1 MEMSRVTSKYQ
12 ATVPADV
19 RAALGVKAGD
29 QISWQVDDDGDV
41 KVRRVDDKT
50 ADPKWQNATLID
62 SKSFGE
68 WLSEEDEEAWRD
80 HQPR

>member
-29 QISWQVDDDGDV
+29 QLAWDVKDDGAV
-41 KVRRVDDKT
+41 SVRRVQDERNE
-50 ADPKWQNATLID
+50 ALWRQATLID
-62 SKSFGE
+62 SRTFSE
-68 WLSEEDEEAWRD
+68 WLSEEDED
-80 HQPR
+80 LFGDL

>member
-29 QISWQVDDDGDV
+29 QLAWEVRDGAA
-41 KVRRVDDKT
+41 KVSKVEPLDRQWHDAVSAT
-50 ADPKWQNATLID
+50 FAD
-62 SKSFGE
+62 E
-68 WLSEEDEEAWRD
+68 WLSEEDEELFRD
-80 HQPR
+80 L

>member
-29 QISWQVDDDGDV
+29 RLTWEMEDDGA
-41 KVRRVDDKT
+41 KVRRVESDDLDDRWKY
-50 ADPKWQNATLID
+50 ATLID
-62 SKSFGE
+62 SKTFSE
-68 WLSEEDEEAWRD
+68 WLSDEDD
-80 HQPR
+80 DLV

>member
-29 QISWQVDDDGDV
+29 CLGWEVRDGV
-41 KVRRVDDKT
+41 ATVRRVANVAPTSPVTVVDHRVF
-50 ADPKWQNATLID
+50 A
-62 SKSFGE
+62 E
-68 WLSEEDEEAWRD
+68 WLSDEDIEDWG
-80 HQPR
+80 

>member
-19 RAALGVKAGD
+19 RAVLGVKAGD
-29 QISWQVDDDGDV
+29 TISWQVDEGGEV
-41 KVRRVDDKT
+41 KVRRVTDPSS
-50 ADPKWQNATLID
+50 DPKWQKATLID

-68 WLSEEDEEAWRD
+68 WLSEEDEEAWLD
-80 HQPR
+80 YQPG

>member
-19 RAALGVKAGD
+19 RAVLGVKAGD
-29 QISWQVDDDGDV
+29 TISWQVDEGGEV
-41 KVRRVDDKT
+41 KVRRVADPSL
-50 ADPKWQNATLID
+50 DPKWQNATLID

-80 HQPR
+80 YQPR